1 MGQQR
6 FAPGEPCLCGG
17 GLGSIRMRFQVLE
30 IYEDLAEVIRR
41 TAVDDRVIDLR
52 ITFLVVIPLGVVG
65 VCGG

>member
-1 MGQQR
+1 
-6 FAPGEPCLCGG
+6 
-17 GLGSIRMRFQVLE
+17 MRFQVLE